1 MSIKKTQAILK
12 CFIDLLAFGFRWAQ
26 KTKPCFV
33 TPCFVNFTAV
43 DRSLTAVCGRDA
55 SGKNSHASQLST
67 NNPQPSGNCMKT
79 KTFKGILRE
88 ETAVNFL
95 KGKKFKVI
103 LPDF

>member
-1 MSIKKTQAILK
+1 MLYRSPSVWFSLGSEDETMFCDTQ
-12 CFIDLLAFGFRWAQ
+12 
-26 KTKPCFV
+26 
-33 TPCFVNFTAV
+33 NFTAV

-67 NNPQPSGNCMKT
+67 NNHQPSGNCMKT

-95 KGKKFKVI
+95 KGKKFEVI

>member
-12 CFIDLLAFGFRWAQ
+12 CFIDLPAFGFRWAQ
-26 KTKPCFV
+26 KTKPCD
-33 TPCFVNFTAV
+33 TLNFTAV

-67 NNPQPSGNCMKT
+67 NNHQPSGNCMKT